1 MSLLNSVFDTLGA
14 SFRKSFEDD
23 NAPELPLL
31 QSQAAPSP
39 RVPPPITSTVLW
51 SKPPI
56 SLTLKPHLPQELA
69 GIHRRARLL
78 EEHLHRLIDAQS
90 ESHLARSDGAGSEKR
105 ADPGFTSAHTNLGSS
120 VSTVRRGMSDSRPI
134 SASPPKPKNLRSI
147 RKQITKSM
155 QQLASVKAEEVN
167 FLTNG
172 NLELQDAIS
181 QASHWSKERTRL
193 RNLIQDTESHLRNFN
208 DDHHRTLYEKAS
220 NLEDEIRRRE
230 EELAAL
236 KAQLRRIR
244 DELSGSETA
253 VEAEV
258 ASYKEDLR
266 MLDRNVTDF
275 LLFLPYFEHVPFTSK
290 YLQELPA
297 KRRTLHIA
305 QQFWEDELESLISRC
320 NDAKKHHAALTEGVK
335 VWHEVVEK
343 ITGLEL
349 FLVDALMES
358 MDPSTL
364 MGELADVMS
373 FVEQKYD
380 YAVSKNWKLLITAIG
395 AELEAL
401 RMGEDVVQGMIDN
414 HGEEETI
421 DVKRKNKGKGKES
434 AVSLDQG
441 EARSNR
447 KKSTGPS
454 PSSLESTRS
463 PHMTATRQTPI
474 HDNDDP
480 DPELLISHQDT
491 DTD

>member
-1 MSLLNSVFDTLGA
+1 
-14 SFRKSFEDD
+14 
-23 NAPELPLL
+23 
-31 QSQAAPSP
+31 
-39 RVPPPITSTVLW
+39 
-51 SKPPI
+51 
-56 SLTLKPHLPQELA
+56 
-69 GIHRRARLL
+69 
-78 EEHLHRLIDAQS
+78 
-90 ESHLARSDGAGSEKR
+90 
-105 ADPGFTSAHTNLGSS
+105 
-120 VSTVRRGMSDSRPI
+120 
-134 SASPPKPKNLRSI
+134 
-147 RKQITKSM
+147 M